1 MSTRTIRSMGAT
13 AYPRIGRRARRRP
26 SPFSLAIG
34 TVIIGAVALLRIANS
49 DTSVSPMI
57 QAATVTEVAVAR
69 ASAPAARSIA
79 RTEPPVPF
87 TIHSVGYGETISGIA
102 SRAGVSA
109 ETIARNNGL
118 ATDGIL
124 HFGDGVFV
132 PASDGLLYTV
142 LEPAMTSA
150 SLAQRLGLQP
160 SDLAA
165 IADDAW
171 GLALGRTVLIPLTAA
186 QLGSMTTP
194 LDPRSRFDEAAVRRV
209 AGSTEQLTLQKGGL
223 SWPATGDVVQLYSPG
238 HTGIDI
244 AAPGGAPIWATS
256 DGVVTFEGWSAYG
269 GIAVCV
275 SDGAHFES
283 CAYHAAATLVDL
295 GAHVRRGEQIA
306 VVGMSGLA
314 AGPHVHWELRRDGVL
329 VNPLAY

>member
-1 MSTRTIRSMGAT
+1 MGAT
-13 AYPRIGRRARRRP
+13 AYTRIGRRARRRS
-26 SPFSLAIG
+26 SPLALVVG
-34 TVIIGAVALLRIANS
+34 ALIIGAVSLLRITTS
-49 DTSVSPMI
+49 DTPVQPVV
-57 QAATVTEVAVAR
+57 QASTVTEAVGAR
-69 ASAPAARSIA
+69 ASAPVARSIA

-87 TIHSVGYGETISGIA
+87 AIHTVGYGETISGIA
-102 SRAGVSA
+102 ARTGLSA
-109 ETIARNNGL
+109 ETVARNNGL
-118 ATDGIL
+118 AVDGIL

-132 PASDGLLYTV
+132 PASDGLLYTI
-142 LEPAMTSA
+142 LEPGLTRA
-150 SLAQRLGLQP
+150 SLARRLGLQP

-165 IADDAW
+165 VADDAW
-171 GLALGRTVLIPLTAA
+171 GLAVGRTVLIPLTAA
-186 QLGSMTTP
+186 QLSGVTTVI
-194 LDPRSRFDEAAVRRV
+194 DPRSRFDEAAVRRV
-209 AGSTEQLTLQKGGL
+209 AGSPEQLTLQTGGL
-223 SWPATGDVVQLYSPG
+223 SWPAAGAVVQLFSSG

-256 DGVVTFEGWSAYG
+256 DGVVTFEGWTAYG

-295 GAHVRRGEQIA
+295 GARVRRGDQIA

>member
-1 MSTRTIRSMGAT
+1 MG
-13 AYPRIGRRARRRP
+13 
-26 SPFSLAIG
+26 LAVG
-34 TVIIGAVALLRIANS
+34 ALIIGSVALLRMANS
-49 DTSVSPMI
+49 NAPVPQVI
-57 QAATVTEVAVAR
+57 QTATVAEPVIAR
-69 ASAPAARSIA
+69 ASAPVARSIA
-79 RTEPPVPF
+79 RTEPPTPF
-87 TIHSVGYGETISGIA
+87 AIHTVGYGETISGIA

-118 ATDGIL
+118 ATNGIL

-132 PASDGLLYTV
+132 PTSDGLLYTV
-142 LEPAMTSA
+142 LEPGLTSA

-160 SDLAA
+160 SDLVVV
-165 IADDAW
+165 ADDAW
-171 GLALGRTVLIPLTAA
+171 GLAVGRTVLIPLTAA
-186 QLGSMTTP
+186 QLGSMTARI
-194 LDPRSRFDEAAVRRV
+194 DPRSRFDEAAVRRV
-209 AGSTEQLTLQKGGL
+209 TGVTEQLTLQKGGL
-223 SWPATGDVVQLYSPG
+223 SWPAAGDVVQLYSPG

-314 AGPHVHWELRRDGVL
+314 SGPHVHWELRRDGVL

>member
-1 MSTRTIRSMGAT
+1 MGAT
-13 AYPRIGRRARRRP
+13 AYPRIGRRARRRS
-26 SPFSLAIG
+26 SPLGLA
-34 TVIIGAVALLRIANS
+34 VAALIIGAVSLFRLTNS
-49 DTSVSPMI
+49 DTPVQP
-57 QAATVTEVAVAR
+57 VAQTSAVADGVGAR
-69 ASAPAARSIA
+69 ASAPVARSIA
-79 RTEPPVPF
+79 RAEPPVPF
-87 TIHSVGYGETISGIA
+87 AIHTVGYGETIGGIA
-102 SRAGVSA
+102 VRAGVSA

-132 PASDGLLYTV
+132 PASEGLLYTV
-142 LEPAMTSA
+142 LEPGLTGA
-150 SLAQRLGLQP
+150 SLARRLDLQA
-160 SDLAA
+160 SDL
-165 IADDAW
+165 IGVADDAW
-171 GLALGRTVLIPLTAA
+171 GLAVGRTVLIPLTAA
-186 QLGSMTTP
+186 RLAGVTTTI
-194 LDPRSRFDEAAVRRV
+194 DPRSRFDEAAVRRV
-209 AGSTEQLTLQKGGL
+209 AGSPEQLTLQTGGL
-223 SWPATGDVVQLYSPG
+223 SWPAAGAVVQLFSSG
-238 HTGIDI
+238 HTGVDI

-256 DGVVTFEGWSAYG
+256 DGVVTFEGWTAYG

-295 GAHVRRGEQIA
+295 GAPVRRGDQIA